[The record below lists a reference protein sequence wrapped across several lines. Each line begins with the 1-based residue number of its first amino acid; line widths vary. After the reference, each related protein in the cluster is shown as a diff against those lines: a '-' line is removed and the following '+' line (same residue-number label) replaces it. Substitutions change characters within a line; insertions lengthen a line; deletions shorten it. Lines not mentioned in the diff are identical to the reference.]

1 MNFVCTL
8 LAETTLEV
16 RIENAQSDTFESNIG
31 SPQGDSISG
40 PLFTLY
46 LNEAPQQIKD
56 EIQKEPIDYRDTS
69 LRWVEMTESNIPEE
83 IVYADYCDFIT
94 KIEKRRKG
102 HMRKQKKY

>member
-1 MNFVCTL
+1 MDEDELQILCTL

-46 LNEAPQQIKD
+46 LNGALQQIKD
-56 EIQKEPIDYRDTS
+56 EMQKEPIDCRDIN
-69 LRWVEMTESNIPEE
+69 LGWVEMTESNIPEE
-83 IVYADYCDFIT
+83 ILYAGDCDFIME
-94 KIEKRRKG
+94 IEK
-102 HMRKQKKY
+102 